1 VDVRSDDHQ
10 KASVCKTKSAP
21 VLAELVDLGRM
32 SETKM
37 KQIQQTFS
45 GFNATRTDGGSWKMR
60 RRTDPNASGRQ
71 SEIIA
76 VSW

>member
-1 VDVRSDDHQ
+1 MMIIK

-21 VLAELVDLGRM
+21 ALAELVDLGRM

-45 GFNATRTDGGSWKMR
+45 GFNATRTDGGSRKMR
-60 RRTDPNASGRQ
+60 SRTDPNASGRE
-71 SEIIA
+71 SELLRYPGKG
-76 VSW
+76 